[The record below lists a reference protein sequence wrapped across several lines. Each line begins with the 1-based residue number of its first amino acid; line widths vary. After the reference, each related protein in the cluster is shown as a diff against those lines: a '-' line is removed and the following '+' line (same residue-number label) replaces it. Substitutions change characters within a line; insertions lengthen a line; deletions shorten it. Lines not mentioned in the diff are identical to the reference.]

1 MHNKAHLVKEL
12 QKIDKIICKKVASD
26 QYRKLLIIDAT
37 TGQNGFRQA
46 EIFNEAIGIDSVIL
60 AKYDSTAKGGIA
72 ISISYKLGVPFSFLG
87 TGETYA
93 DLKPFDKENYLKLL
107 LGIA

>member
-12 QKIDKIICKKVASD
+12 QKINKIICNKIERE
-26 QYRKLLIIDAT
+26 QYKKLLIIDAT

-72 ISISYKLGVPFSFLG
+72 VSISHKLGVPFSFLG
-87 TGETYA
+87 TGEKYD
-93 DLKPFDKENYLKLL
+93 DLKPFDKEQYLDAL
-107 LGIA
+107 LGNF